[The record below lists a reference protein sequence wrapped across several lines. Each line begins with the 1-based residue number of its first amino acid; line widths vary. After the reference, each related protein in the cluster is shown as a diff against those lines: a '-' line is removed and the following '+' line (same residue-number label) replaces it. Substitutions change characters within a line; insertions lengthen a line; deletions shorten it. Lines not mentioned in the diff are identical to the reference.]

1 MNDTH
6 EEKELAIDTAA
17 GLQSFLEY
25 VNDAYTELTELIQ
38 EVAVFGRDMS
48 KEAEVAYE
56 IYEHLIESVAQYEM
70 VLERG
75 GVMRGEDVATLQT
88 LYSELV
94 TIIDTLSTN
103 NVTQTPAPVR
113 EPESFDIQ
121 KQLTVQHTESVPQV
135 FAETSAT
142 LNDLLVAATKL
153 AEKGDVLLHKYEE
166 VKDVQP
172 TTQAL
177 DIPKFY
183 YTQLGVSVARAKKIK
198 DEIFALS
205 QQRDNNRSEP
215 ILQHYR
221 DILEEIDKNYEQLDK
236 GLDAY
241 FEPEPAAAQKEVAVK
256 EISHPPLRIPS
267 DDFSHTD
274 ERITDLTPY
283 TKRALASSELRTAAS
298 QKYRTRAQLEA
309 ALKRE
314 IYRVEAPSK
323 LDSVLG
329 IKHPSCFYTF
339 LHDMSVEAITQ
350 FDALPRETI
359 KDALQKRDIPYEIY
373 INWTD
378 AFYDIVEIMQ
388 PPKNM
393 KFGELFVRA
402 ELELLV
408 DEKNDTLPK

>member
-1 MNDTH
+1 MNTTH
-6 EEKELAIDTAA
+6 EEKALLINTAA

-38 EVAVFGRDMS
+38 EVAVFGHDMS

-75 GVMRGEDVATLQT
+75 GVMRAEDVTTLQT

-94 TIIDTLSTN
+94 TIIDTLPTSHGAKASS
-103 NVTQTPAPVR
+103 APNPVS
-113 EPESFDIQ
+113 ESGEKS
-121 KQLTVQHTESVPQV
+121 KQLTVQRTEDVPQV
-135 FAETSAT
+135 FAEASAT

-153 AEKGDVLLHKYEE
+153 VEKGDVLLHKYEE
-166 VKDVQP
+166 VKEVP
-172 TTQAL
+172 TTTEAL
-177 DIPKFY
+177 NIPKFY
-183 YTQLGVSVARAKKIK
+183 YTQLGIGAERAKKVK
-198 DEIFALS
+198 DEIFSLS
-205 QQRDNNRSEP
+205 QQRDNNRAQP
-215 ILQHYR
+215 LLQHFK

-241 FEPEPAAAQKEVAVK
+241 FEPESMVVQKDGVTK
-256 EISHPPLRIPS
+256 EISHAPLRIPT

-283 TKRALASSELRTAAS
+283 TKRALASSELRAAAS

-323 LDSVLG
+323 LDTVLG
-329 IKHPSCFYTF
+329 ITHSSCFYTF
-339 LHDMSVEAITQ
+339 LHDMTVEAITQ

-359 KDALQKRDIPYEIY
+359 REALKKRDIPYEIY

-378 AFYDIVEIMQ
+378 AFHDIVEIMQ

-408 DEKNDTLPK
+408 DEKNDTLL